1 MSLIQIETSQKLQ
14 YYTVPQIAKLL
25 NTSKS
30 FIYSMIN
37 QGKLK
42 AIRITERRTRISI
55 QAFEEFTQQ
64 IDKLEGNNYN
74 KVVVQP
80 RKGLKING
88 TTQKSW
94 K

>member
-1 MSLIQIETSQKLQ
+1 MSSVQIEIQQTLQ
-14 YYTVPQIAKLL
+14 HYTVPQVAKLL

-42 AIRITERRTRISI
+42 AIRISERGTRISTL
-55 QAFEEFTQQ
+55 AFEEFTKEM
-64 IDKLEGNNYN
+64 DKSDETIYN

-80 RKGLKING
+80 RKGRK
-88 TTQKSW
+88 Q
-94 K
+94 